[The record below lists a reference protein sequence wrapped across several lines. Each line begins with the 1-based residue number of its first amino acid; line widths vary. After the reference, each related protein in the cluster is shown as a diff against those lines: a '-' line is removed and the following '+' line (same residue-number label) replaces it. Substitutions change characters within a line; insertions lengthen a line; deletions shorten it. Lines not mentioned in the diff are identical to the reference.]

1 MDVIFDIDGTLVD
14 ISHRL
19 KFIKSSPHIYEGHPK
34 DWKKFRDPALKL
46 DDEPITPV
54 IDILLA
60 LKAAGHRIIIATGRT
75 KSEKDGTLDSLRRYI
90 PFIDDVPL
98 YMRSDGDFRKDTVVK
113 SAMLD
118 KMLDAGY
125 KPVMVFDDRPSVID
139 MWHDR
144 GLKVMDVRD
153 PSKGNF

>member
-1 MDVIFDIDGTLVD
+1 MASK
-14 ISHRL
+14 ISSL
-19 KFIKSSPHIYEGHPK
+19 AKAVKFKCLWG
-34 DWKKFRDPALKL
+34 
-46 DDEPITPV
+46 V
-54 IDILLA
+54 
-60 LKAAGHRIIIATGRT
+60 
-75 KSEKDGTLDSLRRYI
+75 
-90 PFIDDVPL
+90 
-98 YMRSDGDFRKDTVVK
+98 SDGDFRKDTVVK

>member
-19 KFIKSSPHIYEGHPK
+19 KLIKSSPK

-46 DDEPITPV
+46 DDKPIMPV
-54 IDILLA
+54 IDTLLA
-60 LKAAGHRIIIATGRT
+60 LSAAGHRIIIASGRN

-90 PFIDDVPL
+90 PFIDDIPL
-98 YMRSDGDFRKDTVVK
+98 YMRSDGDYRKDTIVK

-118 KMLDAGY
+118 KMIDAGY

>member
-14 ISHRL
+14 ISYRL
-19 KFIKSSPHIYEGHPK
+19 KLIKSSPK
-34 DWKKFRDPALKL
+34 DWKRFRDPALKL

-60 LKAAGHRIIIATGRT
+60 LKAAGHRIIIASGRT

>member
-14 ISHRL
+14 ISDRL
-19 KFIKSSPHIYEGHPK
+19 KFIKSSPR
-34 DWKKFRDPALKL
+34 DWKAFRDPLKKRW
-46 DDEPITPV
+46 DEPIWPV
-54 IDILLA
+54 ISTLLA
-60 LKAAGHRIIIATGRT
+60 LHAAGSRILIATGRT
-75 KSEKDGTLDSLRRYI
+75 ESEKDGTLDSLRTYI

-139 MWHDR
+139 MWHGR

>member
-1 MDVIFDIDGTLVD
+1 MDVIFDIDGTLLD
-14 ISHRL
+14 ISDRL
-19 KFIKSSPHIYEGHPK
+19 KFIESKPR
-34 DWKKFRDPALKL
+34 DWKKFKDPALKAG
-46 DDEPITPV
+46 DKPIKPV

-60 LKAAGHRIIIATGRT
+60 LNAAGHRIIIASGRSE
-75 KSEKDGTLDSLRRYI
+75 SEKDGTLDSLKRYI

-98 YMRSDGDFRKDTVVK
+98 YLRSDGDYRKDTVVK

-118 KMLDAGY
+118 RMLDAGY
-125 KPVMVFDDRPSVID
+125 KPVMVFDDRPSVIE

-153 PSKGNF
+153 PSRGNF